1 MNDDRCVMNTYMP
14 IIFTKKKYK
23 IDLEILKYCSII

>member
-14 IIFTKKKYK
+14 IIFTKKK
-23 IDLEILKYCSII
+23 IQDRFGNIEVL

>member
-14 IIFTKKKYK
+14 IIFTKK
-23 IDLEILKYCSII
+23 IQDRFGNIEVL